1 MNGTRVAVSAG
12 IASTLL
18 ATSFATAA
26 RALPVP
32 TPPPPLPR
40 SATATPSAPPLGP
53 VLPYGSPIFFVLDDK
68 VNSGTTAPGTVVH
81 MHLRAPLVL
90 DGTTL
95 APAGAPATFT
105 VVNTS
110 KAQTGDVDG
119 AIQIHLD
126 PFAIEDGKLTLPIR
140 AYHEYLTVEMTAGQ
154 LSTRG
159 ATDEIADVFVP
170 YHSIYHALRKG
181 RQMVLPQG
189 SVLRAETDATLNA
202 TDPKAPTISTPP
214 PFVSTFDAPHAD
226 LTPAPFYTPNPIRP
240 HPLPKGKATLPPR
253 PPSPSPAASSPAD
266 PSTTAAPSSSPQA
279 R

>member
-1 MNGTRVAVSAG
+1 
-12 IASTLL
+12 
-18 ATSFATAA
+18 
-26 RALPVP
+26 
-32 TPPPPLPR
+32 
-40 SATATPSAPPLGP
+40 

-253 PPSPSPAASSPAD
+253 PPSPSPAASSQAD